1 MRWTIVLEIS
11 REKQT
16 FEISTTVCHSRP
28 LFIYISLT
36 RLPSKRSSIVCFS
49 FIMQILYTCSGRMKI
64 DGTSQTKQQVS
75 LKPLTNLNLYLISI
89 IEV

>member
-16 FEISTTVCHSRP
+16 FEISTTQVCHSRP

-36 RLPSKRSSIVCFS
+36 QLPSKNHRSFACLLSRKFFTRV
-49 FIMQILYTCSGRMKI
+49 
-64 DGTSQTKQQVS
+64 QV
-75 LKPLTNLNLYLISI
+75 
-89 IEV
+89 E